1 MKTALITGVTGQDGS
16 YLSELLLS
24 KGYDV
29 HGVLRRASLTE
40 RPRLDLIQRN
50 LSGPKRFH
58 LHYADI
64 SDPTTLRRVLTKV
77 RPDEVY
83 HLAGQSHVGLSFEIP
98 ESTVELTAM
107 GTLRFLEMLRDCDHS
122 VRFLNVG
129 SSEIFGRPSEVPQ
142 CADTAMVPTSPY
154 GAAKAF
160 SVNAVR
166 IWREAFG
173 LFAVNAICYNHES
186 PRRGL
191 SFVTRK
197 IARGVAE
204 IATGQRGTLALGNLD
219 TQRDW
224 GYAPEY
230 VEAMWRMLQ
239 VGEPRDLVLAT
250 GRLISL
256 ETFLEHAFAAAN
268 LDWRE
273 HVCVDPRFVRPTEPT
288 KLVGDPSGAKDL
300 IGWQAKVTG
309 PELADLMVR
318 AELKALKGNF

>member
-24 KGYDV
+24 KGYAV
-29 HGVLRRASLTE
+29 HGVLRRASITE
-40 RPRLDLIQRN
+40 RPRLDLISHNAPER
-50 LSGPKRFH
+50 KRFH

-64 SDPTTLRRVLTKV
+64 SDPTTLRRVLMSV

-98 ESTVELTAM
+98 ESTVDLTAM
-107 GTLRFLEMLRDCDHS
+107 GTLRLLEMIRDCNHS

-129 SSEIFGRPSEVPQ
+129 SSEIFGRPSESPQ
-142 CADTAMVPTSPY
+142 SPATAMVPVSPY

-166 IWREAFG
+166 IWREAFD

-204 IATGQRGTLALGNLD
+204 IAAGRQETLVLGNLD

-239 VGEPRDLVLAT
+239 ADEPRDLVLAT
-250 GRLISL
+250 GRLTSL
-256 ETFLEHAFAAAN
+256 DTFLKHAFAEAN
-268 LDWRE
+268 LDWRK
-273 HVCVDPRFVRPTEPT
+273 HVRVDPRFVRPTEPA
-288 KLVGDPSGAKDL
+288 KLFGDPSEAKSL
-300 IGWQAKVTG
+300 IDWQAKITG
-309 PELADLMVR
+309 PELAELMVR
-318 AELKALKGNF
+318 TEMKALDGLG